1 MQTWW
6 CPFVQEPAERIGLDA
21 AMVHAWSLK
30 GARPALQLAPG
41 VVSALPLL
49 TAVQV
54 VCCL

>member
-1 MQTWW
+1 M
-6 CPFVQEPAERIGLDA
+6 QEPAERIGLDA
-21 AMVHAWSLK
+21 AMVHPWALK

-54 VCCL
+54 GCRL